1 MNIQYRIIKID
12 PESHGV
18 VIRYFTD
25 KLTEMDLASSFNEDG
40 SVKLNAD
47 GYPVATR
54 TDVLMTL
61 YDTPT
66 PSTEEVEKRI
76 MINAPVDWLKINEE
90 IKDPNI
96 DTKMRN
102 LRDLVGDTKAFTVED
117 IKDLKNAMIAE
128 QAASAEAIQKTEET
142 ELLKAYDTVTNL
154 VDSLKVLSEKDPSF
168 IQEFSEL
175 LKR

>member
-1 MNIQYRIIKID
+1 
-12 PESHGV
+12 
-18 VIRYFTD
+18 
-25 KLTEMDLASSFNEDG
+25 MDLASSFNEDG